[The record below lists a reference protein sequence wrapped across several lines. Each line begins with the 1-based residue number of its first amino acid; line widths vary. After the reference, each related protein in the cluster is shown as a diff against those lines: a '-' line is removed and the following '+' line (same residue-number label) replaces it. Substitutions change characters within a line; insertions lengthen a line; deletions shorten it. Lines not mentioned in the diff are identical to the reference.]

1 MFGLVLPLIN
11 DCFDI
16 DGDAET
22 DAINVRVASKR
33 GRE

>member
-11 DCFDI
+11 DCVDI
-16 DGDAET
+16 DGDPET
-22 DAINVRVASKR
+22 DAINVREASQR